1 MKLLTSCQLYN
12 YRPRKDKSLSLTFIT
27 GEKTPEEVMHIH
39 SMLDVFGYMLFK
51 GEETLTKD
59 EILELDELDTDLY
72 DNPKTKSQRFRGV
85 LYRNWQN
92 KNNGFKEFKDF
103 YDFEWEK
110 IINHYKNKLPERE

>member
-51 GEETLTKD
+51 GEETLTKE
-59 EILELDELDTDLY
+59 EIVELDKLDTDLY
-72 DNPKTKSQRFRGV
+72 DNPKTKSQRMRGV
-85 LYRNWQN
+85 LYRNWEFDN
-92 KNNGFKEFKDF
+92 KGYEEFKD
-103 YDFEWEK
+103 YYNQEYEK
-110 IINHYKNKLPERE
+110 IIEHYKNKLPERE

>member
-1 MKLLTSCQLYN
+1 MKIITACQLSN
-12 YRPRKDKSLSLTFIT
+12 YRPRKDKSLGLSFIT
-27 GEKTPEEVMHIH
+27 GEKTPRQVMEIH

-59 EILELDELDTDLY
+59 EIAELDQLDTDLY

-92 KNNGFKEFKDF
+92 ENQGYEEFKDY
-103 YDFEWEK
+103 YDFEYEK
-110 IINHYKNKLPERE
+110 IINHYKNKLPDRD